1 MKKEWSFEIFILKR
15 NELTKIKQKSFKN
28 DDKLLLH
35 CTCVCIVYN
44 NEKLKI
50 KLS

>member
-15 NELTKIKQKSFKN
+15 NELTKIQQKSFKN
-28 DDKLLLH
+28 DDKLL
-35 CTCVCIVYN
+35 CIVVYN